1 MNGIHIEDDGEL
13 SFIALLSIIIE
24 KISISLDGVGSIIID
39 NTAFSFF
46 LVSPFHSEILRD
58 QKNRKC
64 GVVCNYR
71 PKTRL
76 KL

>member
-46 LVSPFHSEILRD
+46 LVSPFRSED
-58 QKNRKC
+58 
-64 GVVCNYR
+64 
-71 PKTRL
+71 
-76 KL
+76 